1 LLLDLDEAVATVT
14 ARSDGRMESSLSVDV
29 VGMICAI
36 INGLVQN
43 SNSDV
48 MLASCLH
55 ILGSFALCSPQQVI
69 LELSRT
75 SLFQPISSSLGYI
88 LFSLSLFASNP
99 PFDTCVVKQQQI

>member
-1 LLLDLDEAVATVT
+1 MVQLDGWV
-14 ARSDGRMESSLSVDV
+14 GCSVDV

-55 ILGSFALCSPQQVI
+55 ILGSFALW
-69 LELSRT
+69 
-75 SLFQPISSSLGYI
+75 
-88 LFSLSLFASNP
+88 
-99 PFDTCVVKQQQI
+99 